1 VSRIGVF
8 GGAFD
13 PIHTGHLAVAQE
25 VVHTLQLDRL
35 LFVPTARPPH
45 RKEGPFA
52 SGEARVAMVVAATA
66 GEERFEV
73 WTGEFDRTGPS
84 FTVDTLRSLREEYPG
99 SSLHLIVGADQF
111 SRFHTWS
118 EPEVI
123 TKLATL
129 VVVGRSGDDG
139 TRAGNGIVHQRCAV
153 PRIEVSSSQI
163 RERVRE
169 GSPIRYLVPDSVVRI
184 IREQGWYKNG

>member
-1 VSRIGVF
+1 MSRIGVF

-13 PIHTGHLAVAQE
+13 PIHTGHLAVAQD

-52 SGEARVAMVVAATA
+52 SGEARVAMVAAATA

-84 FTVDTLRSLREEYPG
+84 FTVDTLRSLGEEYPS
-99 SSLHLIVGADQF
+99 SSLYLIVGADQF
-111 SRFHTWS
+111 SRFDSWS
-118 EPEVI
+118 EPGVI
-123 TKLATL
+123 TQLATL
-129 VVVGRSGDDG
+129 VVVGRGGDDG
-139 TRAGNGIVHQRCAV
+139 TGVGNGVAHQRCAV
-153 PRIEVSSSQI
+153 PRIEVSSSDI
-163 RERVRE
+163 RERVQDAR
-169 GSPIRYLVPDSVVRI
+169 PIRYLVPDSVVRI